1 MKFYDING
9 NELIVESVSG
19 DEYKNPNLVDV
30 SNMKDTSHSASNPM
44 YTEFGSATKNFDA
57 RIDVSEKKD
66 VFVKSVQTTS
76 VTPKVKVACY
86 DENGNYLYT
95 LNYTDGYDYTPVLMN
110 SLLSYESDVFNGCI
124 YIQKYTFAE
133 EVKGVIFSL
142 GFSSYIHSNGKYNI
156 YSYENMTDMFSL
168 AEEYPANPPKAMV
181 MIGDSLTNW
190 AGGTDYSGGFLT
202 IVHDKANVNTK
213 NEGLAGAWWQLMDG
227 ETIDDVGTNGVGRVN
242 AIIADNRKYD
252 VYCFML
258 GTNAGSA
265 TDTGETSA
273 DATTMCGA
281 IRYCMEKLKAYDPT
295 GKILVCLPPQRAE
308 GNENQEKVNDVIKTI
323 VESYGVKTLD
333 IYHHSGIV
341 PNTKIADVNY
351 LSDGLHLG
359 ENGYTVLGNL
369 LSAEVKYLLCL

>member
-1 MKFYDING
+1 MSIFDFNK
-9 NELIVESVSG
+9 NEILVSG
-19 DEYKNPNLVDV
+19 IMEEYKNPNLVDT
-30 SNMKDTSHSASNPM
+30 STYKDTGYASTNPM
-44 YTEFGSATKNFDA
+44 YAEFGSATKYFDTL
-57 RIDVSEKKD
+57 IDVSEKKD
-66 VFVKSVQTTS
+66 VYVKSVQNTS
-76 VTPKVKVACY
+76 VEPTLKVACY
-86 DENGNYLYT
+86 DENSNYLYT
-95 LNYTDGYDYTPVLMN
+95 LNYTEGYEYTPVLEN
-110 SLLSYESDVFNGCI
+110 SLLSYESDEFNGCI
-124 YIQKYTFAE
+124 YIQKYTFPE

-142 GFSSYIHSNGKYNI
+142 GFGVYIHSNGIYTI
-156 YSYENMTDMFSL
+156 YSYENITDMFSL
-168 AEEYPANPPKAMV
+168 AEEYPMNPPKTMV

-213 NEGLAGAWWQLMDG
+213 NEGLAGAWWQLMDE
-227 ETIDDVGTNGVGRVN
+227 ETIDDVGTSGVGRVN

-252 VYCFML
+252 IYCFML
-258 GTNAGSA
+258 GTNAGST

-273 DATTMCGA
+273 DGTTMSGA
-281 IRYCMEKLKAYDPT
+281 IRYCMETLKAYDPT
-295 GKILVCLPPQRAE
+295 AKILVCLPPQRAE
-308 GNENQEKVNDVIKTI
+308 GNENQEKVNDVIKSI

-369 LSAEVKYLLCL
+369 LASEVKYLLAE